1 VRKYGSLLRIK
12 HYIKNLLVFLPLL
25 FSGGFRQGELLIR
38 SVGGFLAFCAVS
50 SCVYII
56 NDIFDR
62 ENDRN
67 HSTKK
72 HRPIASGAV
81 SVRAAVFLAV
91 CMTVLAGLL
100 EVLVVQSGWMSLLL
114 GLYLLLNI
122 GYSLGLKQ
130 VPLVDVVILAS
141 GYVIR
146 VFYGGAVVGAAV
158 SSWLYLTIL
167 FFSLFLGLGKR
178 RNELLRQGDQ
188 SRAVLKHYP
197 PAFLDR
203 MMYMCLT
210 LTVVFYSFW
219 CIDPEVA
226 AQYSPVGLTA
236 SIPLLVLVFMKYV
249 MAVEGASDG
258 DPVEVLLH
266 DKALLALCGAYAL
279 LMGILVWM
287 R

>member
-81 SVRAAVFLAV
+81 SVRAAVLLAV

-100 EVLVVQSGWMSLLL
+100 EVLFVQSGWMSLLL
-114 GLYLLLNI
+114 G
-122 GYSLGLKQ
+122 
-130 VPLVDVVILAS
+130 
-141 GYVIR
+141 
-146 VFYGGAVVGAAV
+146 AV
-158 SSWLYLTIL
+158 SASQHWL
-167 FFSLFLGLGKR
+167 
-178 RNELLRQGDQ
+178 
-188 SRAVLKHYP
+188 
-197 PAFLDR
+197 
-203 MMYMCLT
+203 
-210 LTVVFYSFW
+210 
-219 CIDPEVA
+219 
-226 AQYSPVGLTA
+226 
-236 SIPLLVLVFMKYV
+236 
-249 MAVEGASDG
+249 
-258 DPVEVLLH
+258 
-266 DKALLALCGAYAL
+266 
-279 LMGILVWM
+279 
-287 R
+287 

>member
-1 VRKYGSLLRIK
+1 LSKAAGC
-12 HYIKNLLVFLPLL
+12 L
-25 FSGGFRQGELLIR
+25 F
-38 SVGGFLAFCAVS
+38 C
-50 SCVYII
+50 
-56 NDIFDR
+56 
-62 ENDRN
+62 
-67 HSTKK
+67 
-72 HRPIASGAV
+72 
-81 SVRAAVFLAV
+81 
-91 CMTVLAGLL
+91 
-100 EVLVVQSGWMSLLL
+100 W

-236 SIPLLVLVFMKYV
+236 SIPLLVLVFY
-249 MAVEGASDG
+249 
-258 DPVEVLLH
+258 EVCNGGGGGVRWGPGGSFCCMIRRFWPC
-266 DKALLALCGAYAL
+266 AGR
-279 LMGILVWM
+279 M
-287 R
+287 RF